1 MNQQQSTESIETLE
15 RALDCLATG
24 VSQPLTGP
32 ATLNWSE
39 RCVEVPWAASLLTDA
54 GRLLDVG
61 WSMSPPEWLG
71 VLLAARSRGVDLV
84 GIDII
89 NPDRVRNRYP
99 ANLVDQVFEV
109 PVRVESVLE
118 AQPDGELFDTITCI
132 STLEHIGFD
141 FASEPGVEDSAFA
154 RATTAESAVS
164 DRDSATDGLFLDSA
178 ARFLRPG
185 GSLLVSVPAGK
196 GGPILHQDSLGF
208 FTHQFEYDPTAWKKL
223 ISDQRFSVKSA
234 SYFRLDSQGGWEE
247 VGSCEALADQTSAL
261 KPFATGC
268 AMAQLV
274 LK

>member
-1 MNQQQSTESIETLE
+1 MNMTTSNESSETLK
-15 RALDCLATG
+15 RALECLESGVAAPITG
-24 VSQPLTGP
+24 VN
-32 ATLNWSE
+32 TLEWSE
-39 RCVEVPWAASLLTDA
+39 RCVEVPWAAAQLQKP

-71 VLLAARSRGVDLV
+71 VLLAARTRGSDLV

-89 NPDRVRNRYP
+89 DPERVRNRYP
-99 ANLVDQVFEV
+99 ADMVDQVFEV
-109 PVRVESVLE
+109 PVRVESVLH

-141 FASEPGVEDSAFA
+141 FASAPDVEDSAFA
-154 RATTAESAVS
+154 RATTAEDAVS
-164 DRDSATDGLFLDSA
+164 DRDPATDGLFLDSA

-208 FTHQFEYDPTAWKKL
+208 FTHQFEYEPTAWKTL
-223 ISDQRFSVKSA
+223 ISDPRFTLESDC
-234 SYFRLDSQGGWEE
+234 YYRLDAKSGWQEAE
-247 VGSCEALADQTSAL
+247 SCDALADQTSVL

-274 LK
+274 RK

>member
-1 MNQQQSTESIETLE
+1 MNQATSNESAETLK
-15 RALDCLATG
+15 RALECLESGVATPITG
-24 VSQPLTGP
+24 VSTRE
-32 ATLNWSE
+32 WSE
-39 RCVEVPWAASLLTDA
+39 RCVEVPWAAAQLKKS

-71 VLLAARSRGVDLV
+71 VLLAARTRGSDLV

-89 NPDRVRNRYP
+89 DPERVRNRYP
-99 ANLVDQVFEV
+99 ASMVDQVFEV
-109 PVRVESVLE
+109 PVRVESVLD
-118 AQPDGELFDTITCI
+118 AQPDGDFFDTLTCI

-141 FASEPGVEDSAFA
+141 FASDPSVEDSAFA
-154 RATTAESAVS
+154 RATTAEAAVS
-164 DRDSATDGLFLDSA
+164 DRDPATDRLFLDSA

-208 FTHQFEYDPTAWKKL
+208 FTHQFEYDPAAWNSL
-223 ISDQRFSVKSA
+223 ISDSRFTLQSA
-234 SYFRLDSQGGWEE
+234 SYYRLDLELGWQEAE
-247 VGSCEALADQTSAL
+247 SCDALADQTSVL

-274 LK
+274 RK

>member
-1 MNQQQSTESIETLE
+1 MNQAKSNESVETLQ
-15 RALDCLATG
+15 RALECLESGESLPITG
-24 VSQPLTGP
+24 VG
-32 ATLNWSE
+32 TLAWSE
-39 RCVEVPWAASLLTDA
+39 RCVEVPWAAAHLHKA

-61 WSMSPPEWLG
+61 FSMSPPEWMG
-71 VLLAARSRGVDLV
+71 VLLAARTRGSDLV

-89 NPDRVRNRYP
+89 DPERVRNRYP
-99 ANLVDQVFEV
+99 ADTVDQVFDV
-109 PVRVESVLE
+109 PVRVESVLD
-118 AQPDGELFDTITCI
+118 AQPGAELFDTITCI

-141 FASEPGVEDSAFA
+141 FASAPGFEDSAFA
-154 RATTAESAVS
+154 RATTAETAVS
-164 DRDSATDGLFLDSA
+164 NRDPATDGLFLDSA

-208 FTHQFEYDPTAWKKL
+208 FTHQFEYDPAAWSAL
-223 ISDQRFSVKSA
+223 ISDPRFTLESA
-234 SYFRLDSQGGWEE
+234 SYYRLDPDLGWQEAAN
-247 VGSCEALADQTSAL
+247 CEALADQTSAL

>member
-1 MNQQQSTESIETLE
+1 MNQAKSNESVETLQ
-15 RALDCLATG
+15 RALECLESGASLPITG
-24 VSQPLTGP
+24 VG
-32 ATLNWSE
+32 TLAWSE
-39 RCVEVPWAASLLTDA
+39 RCVEVPWAAAHLHKA

-61 WSMSPPEWLG
+61 FSMSPPEWMG
-71 VLLAARSRGVDLV
+71 VLLAARTLGSDLV

-89 NPDRVRNRYP
+89 DPERVRNRYP
-99 ANLVDQVFEV
+99 ADTVDQVFDV
-109 PVRVESVLE
+109 PVRVESVLD
-118 AQPDGELFDTITCI
+118 AQPGAELFDTITCI

-141 FASEPGVEDSAFA
+141 FASAPGVEDSAFA
-154 RATTAESAVS
+154 RASTAETAVS
-164 DRDSATDGLFLDSA
+164 NRDPATDGLFLDSA

-208 FTHQFEYDPTAWKKL
+208 FTHQFEYDPNAWSAL
-223 ISDQRFSVKSA
+223 ISDPRFTLESA
-234 SYFRLDSQGGWEE
+234 SYYRLDPDLGWQEAAN
-247 VGSCEALADQTSAL
+247 CEALADQTSAL